1 MSKKETNKFQSII
14 IDQLKPYDVLMPELI
29 KTAANIKSEA
39 EDFLLED
46 VPEAAIEIDYDNN
59 LTFSEFPGSRK
70 TFQTTE
76 NSLRQLCEKLTIPF
90 SFYQKLQN
98 SPNFNKEKKEI
109 AKNLVEELS
118 MYYKFPKARGLMI
131 RTYKK
136 LIRAVLSNSYS
147 IFDSD
152 KITQMTDDCIKNSI
166 FHTKDLMIG
175 SYINDFERFQVR
187 IIHTDPLHMDN
198 NETIYCGLT
207 IESSD
212 IGNAKLATSFYIYE
226 DLQSNGISIDANPY
240 ANEKLYSQ
248 IHIGTDPQK
257 IEKGLTTALEKFPD
271 MKENIKSYLNKAT
284 QTDLTKSGL
293 YNPKSYNGRH
303 MMKELELSD
312 KDIDEFM
319 KIVEQRPKTLKDYIM
334 AISQFAR
341 QCRTE
346 KRCFLEKMAGKIL
359 LHPDHYGIRKEN
371 E

>member
-1 MSKKETNKFQSII
+1 MPRKETNKFQSII
-14 IDQLKPYDVLMPELI
+14 IDQLKPYDILMPELI
-29 KTAANIKSEA
+29 KTAAEIKSET
-39 EDFLLED
+39 EDFLIED
-46 VPEAAIEIDYDNN
+46 VPSADIKISYNN
-59 LTFSEFPGSRK
+59 ELTFSEFPGSTK

-90 SFYQKLQN
+90 NFYQKLQN

-109 AKNLVEELS
+109 AKNLVEELCL
-118 MYYKFPKARGLMI
+118 YYKFPKARGLMI
-131 RTYKK
+131 RTYRN

-147 IFDSD
+147 VFDSD
-152 KITQMTDDCIKNSI
+152 EITQMTDSCIKNS
-166 FHTKDLMIG
+166 FLHTQDLMIG
-175 SYINDFERFQVR
+175 SYINDFERFQAR
-187 IIHTDPLHMDN
+187 IIHTDPLHIDN
-198 NETIYCGLT
+198 DETIYCGLT

-257 IEKGLTTALEKFPD
+257 IKNGLAKAIEKFPD

-284 QTDLTKSGL
+284 QMDLTKSGL

-303 MMKELELSD
+303 LMKELELSG
-312 KDIDEFM
+312 KDIEAFM
-319 KIVEQRPKTLKDYIM
+319 EIVNQKPKTLKNYIM
-334 AISQFAR
+334 AIGQFAR
-341 QCRTE
+341 QCKTD
-346 KRCFLEKMAGKIL
+346 KRCFLEKIAGKIL
-359 LHPDHYGIRKEN
+359 LHPDHYGIRKED